1 MIIPFPAFERDSDT
15 ITLSSN
21 QNTSLHFTSLLS
33 LSDVHFHL
41 IRVSFH
47 GFRFLDFHAHVV
59 LFTPLSFAIWFVSLT
74 FTKFNSPFFS
84 FFFKKYIIFIIG
96 ILGAADLYVEE
107 SEGSDDFRAEFLCPF
122 CAEDYDVV
130 SLCCHIDDHHPI
142 QAKNGVRS
150 FLRKLTSIGSY
161 IAKLFTLC
169 TD

>member
-1 MIIPFPAFERDSDT
+1 LIIPFPAFERDSDT

-74 FTKFNSPFFS
+74 FTKFNSPFFL
-84 FFFKKYIIFIIG
+84 FFSRN
-96 ILGAADLYVEE
+96 ILFLLLVFLVLQICTWRRVKGAMI
-107 SEGSDDFRAEFLCPF
+107 SGRSF
-122 CAEDYDVV
+122 CAL
-130 SLCCHIDDHHPI
+130 SAPRITT
-142 QAKNGVRS
+142 S
-150 FLRKLTSIGSY
+150 FPSVATLTTT
-161 IAKLFTLC
+161 TLSKPK
-169 TD
+169 TGFVPFSTN